1 MKLLLIGFIFA
12 SLSAY
17 ADVTGTWAYSGSGCR
32 DDGSLSSESHRS
44 KASEEPIDEA
54 IFTFESDGTA
64 RMDAVFE
71 NGEKVTEQGTYD
83 LNGDSLVIH
92 NWDGAVITVVDDR
105 IVIYSEENSE
115 NSSSCRSGEVFVYV
129 LAPVN

>member
-1 MKLLLIGFIFA
+1 MKFLLIGFIFA

-32 DDGSLSSESHRS
+32 NESLSPESHRS
-44 KASEEPIDEA
+44 KAPSGGRIDEA

-64 RMDAVFE
+64 KMDAILD
-71 NGEKVTEQGTYD
+71 GEKVTQRGTYS

-92 NWDGAVITVVDDR
+92 NWGDSVIKVVGDR
-105 IVIYSEENSE
+105 IVIYSEKDSE
-115 NSSSCRSGEVFVYV
+115 NSSCRSGEVFVYI
-129 LAPVN
+129 LAKVN